1 MCEKKQTE
9 FFIIILFYKS
19 FCKEAIK
26 TKIEKLAVHRQPGDR
41 QSTHEAEASASSMAA
56 PGGLRMA
63 SFADGYP
70 CTTFYVHGLTSKFPT

>member
-9 FFIIILFYKS
+9 FFIIILFYRS

-70 CTTFYVHGLTSKFPT
+70 RTTF